1 MLFACIY
8 VPDFPVQAAT
18 RLDER
23 SIRESPV
30 AVLDGPESQLRV
42 FACNEAAR
50 ARGVEIRMTRLQAEV
65 CGELVLRKR
74 VQAQEES
81 GHAALLDCAYSC
93 SPRVESTSTGIV
105 TVDLTGT
112 QSLFGAPQ
120 EIGRELLD
128 RSKCHGFDVHI
139 GIAANADTALHAAY
153 GWPGVSTVAPGEEAQ
168 HLAPLPV
175 EILQPSD
182 DMLEVFDSWGIRTFQ
197 SLAALP
203 PIPLAERLGQ
213 KGLQL
218 QRLARGEVQRELVP
232 AEPHL
237 ALRKVPNW
245 KSRLNY

>member
-8 VPDFPVQAAT
+8 VPDFLVQAAT
-18 RLDER
+18 RMDER

-30 AVLDGPESQLRV
+30 AILDGPESVLRV

-50 ARGVEIRMTRLQAEV
+50 ARGVEIRMTRLQAEA
-65 CGELVLRKR
+65 CDELMLRKR
-74 VQAQEES
+74 LPAQEES

-93 SPRVESTSTGIV
+93 SPRVESTSAGIV
-105 TVDLTGT
+105 TVDITGT

-128 RSKCHGFDVHI
+128 RSKCHGFDVHV

-153 GWPGVSTVAPGEEAQ
+153 GWPGISIIAPGEEAQ

-182 DMLEVFDSWGIRTFQ
+182 DRREVFHSSRIRTFQ

-203 PIPLAERLGQ
+203 PIPLTERLGKEGFYLQTPCREQ
-213 KGLQL
+213 K
-218 QRLARGEVQRELVP
+218 EREL
-232 AEPHL
+232 
-237 ALRKVPNW
+237 
-245 KSRLNY
+245 